1 MSSFKHY
8 AGSVYGGL
16 GHLLK
21 LYCESQHVPEPQ
33 ALLEIQ
39 NQERFD
45 YVIWRDLLEDMAQLD
60 PQTGL
65 GLKIAEYVQP
75 KHLGILAYIALSC
88 ESLGEALNRY
98 QDFHRLVYDGSPLKV
113 EFQPPY
119 FVIRWEEPELHPTQ
133 LTDEIA
139 IALMVQFL
147 QQFMC
152 KAPIQLH
159 EVHFINPPPKDV
171 QVYERYFHCRVRFSQ
186 HKTQILIPMSEA
198 NKVIGNADHTLQQL
212 LMQQAQ
218 ALLQQLPHSTQ
229 LDQRLQHAILKGLQ
243 KNEYQIEQIAAQ
255 LGLSIRQLQR
265 HLQQQNMTFQQRTQ
279 QVRYMLAT
287 EYLKD
292 PHLSLQEI
300 ALLLCYS
307 EQSAFQRA
315 FKQWSGLTPQQWR
328 QQLFLKS

>member
-1 MSSFKHY
+1 MALLKNY

-21 LYCESQHVPEPQ
+21 LYCESQQLPEPQ
-33 ALLEIQ
+33 SLLEVQ
-39 NQERFD
+39 NLERFD
-45 YVIWRDLLEDMAQLD
+45 YVIWRDLLEQIEHVQ
-60 PQTGL
+60 PHIGL

-113 EFQPPY
+113 EFLSSY
-119 FVIRWEEPELHPTQ
+119 FSIRWEETELHPTQ

-152 KAPIQLH
+152 KDQIHLH
-159 EVHFINPPPKDV
+159 EVHFINPPPKEV
-171 QVYERYFHCRVRFSQ
+171 QVYERYFHCRVKFSQ
-186 HKTQILIPMSEA
+186 EKTQILIPMSEA
-198 NKVIGNADHTLQQL
+198 SKVIGRADHTLQQL

-218 ALLQQLPHSTQ
+218 ALLQQLPHTTQ
-229 LDQRLQHAILKGLQ
+229 LDQRLQQAILKGLQ

-255 LGLSIRQLQR
+255 LGLSVRQLQR

-279 QVRYMLAT
+279 QIRYMLAI

-315 FKQWSGLTPQQWR
+315 FKQWSQMTPQQWR
-328 QQLFLKS
+328 QQYVHH